1 LKDPIPPAG
10 ARTEAPGPGRSAEAA
25 DAASTDAL
33 FESLAALRPAL
44 DRFLRFEGPDGAA
57 RRSAWRAALD
67 EPLPEAGV
75 GREAVLRT
83 LADVVIPN
91 GLRIGAPGF
100 TGWVTTMPTTV
111 PAVAQLAA
119 SLAAAQRWWA
129 TPGNFLEVLGLR
141 WIARIVGLPDHFEG
155 AFVGGGSLAN
165 LLGLAAARQHAGER
179 RGVDASLDGLAG
191 LPEPRVYASTEVHHV
206 VHRACGVLG
215 LGRRALRLVP
225 VDAARRPDLS
235 ALERMLDADLARGAT
250 PVAVVASAGDVNT
263 GAVDPVDAMREIAH
277 ARGVWLHVDGAY
289 GGFGVLDPRVAP
301 LFGDLSRIDSF
312 AVDPHKWMA
321 IAVGCGA
328 GFVRDGGLLARALT
342 LEPAAYV
349 EMAPTGTGDLGS
361 PFDELGEGNP
371 NFSVDHSA
379 PSRGLAV
386 WALLKEIGAD
396 GMRARV
402 IRHHDAARRVAERV
416 RAHPEL
422 ELLSE
427 PVLSICC
434 FRVRPKGISDEAALD
449 ALNERALL
457 RVRARGRAVPSHT
470 RVGGRFA
477 IRPCFVNPRSTLAD
491 ADATVDEVLAA
502 ARETGAL

>member
-1 LKDPIPPAG
+1 MDPNSPAG
-10 ARTEAPGPGRSAEAA
+10 ARAGVAEPEEP
-25 DAASTDAL
+25 DEAASTDAL
-33 FESLAALRPAL
+33 AESLAALLPAL
-44 DRFLRFEGPDGAA
+44 ERFLRFEGPDGAA
-57 RRSAWRAALD
+57 KRSVWRAALD
-67 EPLPEAGV
+67 EPLPETGL
-75 GREAVLRT
+75 GREAVLEA
-83 LADVVIPN
+83 LGEVVIPN

-119 SLAAAQRWWA
+119 SLTAAQRWWA

-141 WIARIVGLPDHFEG
+141 WLARLIGLPDHFEG

-179 RGVDASLDGLAG
+179 RGVDPSLDGLTG

-206 VHRACGVLG
+206 IHRACGILG
-215 LGRRALRLVP
+215 LGRKALRLVP
-225 VDAARRPDLS
+225 VDAARQPDL
-235 ALERMLDADLARGAT
+235 ALLERMLDEDLARGAT

-263 GAVDPVDAMREIAH
+263 GAVDPVDAMRAIAH

-301 LFGDLSRIDSF
+301 LYGDLAKIDSF

-328 GFVRDGGLLARALT
+328 GFVRDGGLLGRALT

-361 PFDELGEGNP
+361 PFDERGEGNP
-371 NFSVDHSA
+371 DFSVDHSA

-386 WALLKEIGAD
+386 WALLKEIGAS

-402 IRHHDAARRVAERV
+402 VRHHDAARRVAARV
-416 RAHPEL
+416 KAHAEL
-422 ELLSE
+422 ELLAE

-434 FRVRPKGISDEAALD
+434 FRVRPTGTADDAVLD
-449 ALNERALL
+449 ALNEKVLL
-457 RVRARGRAVPSHT
+457 RVRARGRAIPSHT

-502 ARETGAL
+502 AREVGAL

>member
-1 LKDPIPPAG
+1 MRAIEASEREAEPPSQDETALTGDVG
-10 ARTEAPGPGRSAEAA
+10 ASIAEI
-25 DAASTDAL
+25 L
-33 FESLAALRPAL
+33 PAL
-44 DRFLRFEGPDGAA
+44 ERFLRFEGPDGAA
-57 RRSAWRAALD
+57 KRSVWRAALE
-67 EPLPEAGV
+67 EPLPEAGA
-75 GREAVLRT
+75 GSAAVLEILRT
-83 LADVVIPN
+83 VVIPN

-111 PAVAQLAA
+111 PAVAQLAGA
-119 SLAAAQRWWA
+119 FVAAQRWWA

-141 WIARIVGLPDHFEG
+141 WLARLVGLPDHFEG
-155 AFVGGGSLAN
+155 AFVGGGALAN

-179 RGVDASLDGLAG
+179 RGVDPSLDGLAG

-225 VDAARRPDLS
+225 VDGSRRPDLS
-235 ALERMLDADLARGAT
+235 TLDRLLDEDLARGAT

-263 GAVDPVDAMREIAH
+263 GTVDPIDAMREIAH

-301 LFGDLSRIDSF
+301 LYGDLAKIDSF

-321 IAVGCGA
+321 VPVGCGA
-328 GFVRDGGLLARALT
+328 GLVRDGGILARALT

-349 EMAPTGTGDLGS
+349 EMAPTGTGDLDS
-361 PFDELGEGNP
+361 PFDERGEGNLDL
-371 NFSVDHSA
+371 SVDHSA

-386 WALLKEIGAD
+386 WALLKEIGAR

-402 IRHHDAARRVAERV
+402 VRHHDAARRVAELVAADPR
-416 RAHPEL
+416 L
-422 ELLSE
+422 ELLAE

-434 FRVRPKGISDEAALD
+434 FRVRPKRDLDEAALD
-449 ALNERALL
+449 ALNEKVLQ
-457 RVRARGRAVPSHT
+457 RVRARGRAIPSHT
-470 RVGGRFA
+470 RVHGRFA
-477 IRPCFVNPRSTLAD
+477 IRPCFINPRSTLAD
-491 ADATVDEVLAA
+491 ADATVNEVLAA
-502 ARETGAL
+502 AEEVGAI

>member
-1 LKDPIPPAG
+1 VGRKRTAGPA
-10 ARTEAPGPGRSAEAA
+10 E
-25 DAASTDAL
+25 AASTDAL
-33 FESLAALRPAL
+33 AESLAAIQPAL
-44 DRFLRFEGPDGAA
+44 DRFLRFEGSDGAA
-57 RRSAWRAALD
+57 KRKAWRAALD
-67 EPLPEAGV
+67 EPLPEAGI

-83 LADVVIPN
+83 LAEVVIPN

-111 PAVAQLAA
+111 PAVAQFAA
-119 SLAAAQRWWA
+119 SLSAAQRWWA

-141 WIARIVGLPDHFEG
+141 WLARLVGLPEHFEG

-165 LLGLAAARQHAGER
+165 LLCLAAARQHAGER
-179 RGVDASLDGLAG
+179 RGVDPSLDGLTG

-225 VDAARRPDLS
+225 VDGARRPDLVV
-235 ALERMLDADLARGAT
+235 LERMLDDDLSRGAT

-301 LFGDLSRIDSF
+301 LFGDLSKIDSF

-386 WALLKEIGAD
+386 WALLKEIGAG

-402 IRHHDAARRVAERV
+402 VRHHDSARRVAERV
-416 RAHPEL
+416 KAHPRL

-434 FRVRPKGISDEAALD
+434 FRVRPAGATDEAVLD
-449 ALNERALL
+449 ALNEKVLL